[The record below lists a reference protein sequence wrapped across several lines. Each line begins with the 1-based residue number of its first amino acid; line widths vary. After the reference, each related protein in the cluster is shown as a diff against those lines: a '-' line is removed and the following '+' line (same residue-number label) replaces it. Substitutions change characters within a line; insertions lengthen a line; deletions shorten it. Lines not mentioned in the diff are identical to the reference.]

1 MTTAHKILIVCT
13 SHARMGD
20 TGKATGLWAEELT
33 TPYYTFLAA
42 GAEVQ
47 IASITG
53 GPIPIDPNSCKAH
66 GENTATVE
74 RYLQDADLQQ
84 RLVGSAAVQALNWA
98 DYDAI
103 FLPGGHGT
111 MWDLPQSPALAA
123 LLAVAYAAGR
133 IVAAVCH
140 GPAGLVNVTLADGT
154 PLVKGKRLTAFTN
167 KEEDAAGLTPV
178 MPFLLE
184 TRLREAGAQF
194 ESAAN
199 FMPFAVADG
208 NLITGQ
214 NPASSELVAQEVLVQ
229 LKKTQR

>member
-1 MTTAHKILIVCT
+1 MTQARNILIVCT
-13 SHARMGD
+13 SHSRMGD

-47 IASITG
+47 IASIAG
-53 GPIPIDPNSCKAH
+53 GIIPVDPNSCKAR
-66 GENTATVE
+66 GENTVTVE

-84 RLVGSAAVQALNWA
+84 RLANSTAVQALNWA

-123 LLAVAYAAGR
+123 LLAAAYTAGR

-140 GPAGLVNVTLADGT
+140 GPAGLLNVTLTDGT

-184 TRLREAGAQF
+184 SRLREAGAQF

-199 FMPFAVADG
+199 FTPFAVADG
-208 NLITGQ
+208 SLITGQ
-214 NPASSELVAQEVLVQ
+214 NPASSDWVAREVLAQ
-229 LKKTQR
+229 LKCTAG